1 MMCIETASWHY
12 TQLASSKDSR
22 TLSPLTQNTDLSAK
36 YGAPSCSTGAARVS
50 APRHIA
56 RMRAQCP
63 HPCTTWPISPD
74 PKEPM
79 DSPSRTQRLAAL
91 AHKNRRVLIVAV
103 CAVVFIMLLEDV
115 LEGELIK
122 LDALAYQALVEWL
135 RADWLTPLIES
146 VSALASP
153 VVLLALLL
161 IVVAFAPG
169 KRPGLCCAVNLVLVV
184 ALNLLLKS
192 IVQRPRPEGFN
203 LVMETGFSFP
213 SGHSMVA
220 MAFFG
225 LLVWLV
231 WRYHPK
237 GALRNGCCIGF
248 GLVIVLIGVSRVY
261 LGVHYA
267 SDVVAGFCVA
277 LAWLA
282 VYTRTLAPLILDP
295 ARTNQH
301 DKESDTRALSISGG
315 ESENRA

>member
-1 MMCIETASWHY
+1 
-12 TQLASSKDSR
+12 
-22 TLSPLTQNTDLSAK
+22 
-36 YGAPSCSTGAARVS
+36 
-50 APRHIA
+50 
-56 RMRAQCP
+56 
-63 HPCTTWPISPD
+63 
-74 PKEPM
+74 M
-79 DSPSRTQRLAAL
+79 DSPTRMQRLAAL
-91 AHKNRRVLIVAV
+91 AHKNRRILIVAV
-103 CAVVFIMLLEDV
+103 CTIVFVMLLEDV

-135 RADWLTPLIES
+135 RTDELTPLMES

-153 VVLLALLL
+153 AVLLVLLL

-213 SGHSMVA
+213 SGHSMAA

-225 LLVWLV
+225 LLIWLV
-231 WRYHPK
+231 WHYHPK
-237 GALRNGCCIGF
+237 GVLRNGCCLGF
-248 GLVIVLIGVSRVY
+248 ALAIVLIGVSRVY

-282 VYTRTLAPLILDP
+282 VYTHTLAPLILDP
-295 ARTNQH
+295 ARSNDPHQ
-301 DKESDTRALSISGG
+301 EG
-315 ESENRA
+315 ESHA